1 MKHQDLKQKKMKNII
16 SIDIEWLLKK
26 NNDLKLLVLYK
37 LKKKRK

>member
-1 MKHQDLKQKKMKNII
+1 MKNII

>member
-1 MKHQDLKQKKMKNII
+1 MKNII
-16 SIDIEWLLKK
+16 TIDIEWLLKK